1 MSVKDDIRRGIDSIW
16 RTHVN
21 DIGQK
26 APESEPYLQI
36 KASAELFLNQRAGA
50 AAKYYHAITLALQ
63 DNALHKPHSSELA
76 KYPERAAALQQHEYD
91 KGDYDAFYF
100 TKDNAQRYGLNVSN
114 FHREMAK
121 LVDLGLLEVVWH
133 YDPNNPIVRKDGSS
147 VKGWLGKNTP
157 RTIYALSDKW
167 VLDEVNKWTNQPT

>member
-1 MSVKDDIRRGIDSIW
+1 MSVKDDVRRGQSGIW
-16 RTHVN
+16 KSHVN
-21 DIGQK
+21 NIGQK
-26 APESEPYLQI
+26 APENEPYLQI
-36 KASAELFLNQRAGA
+36 KASAELYLNKNAGA

-63 DNALHKPHSSELA
+63 DNALHKPHSSELV
-76 KYPERAAALQQHEYD
+76 KYPERASALQRHED
-91 KGDYDAFYF
+91 EKGDYDAFYF

-121 LVDLGLLEVVWH
+121 LVDLGLLDVVWR

-157 RTIYALSDKW
+157 RTIYALSDRW
-167 VLDEVNKWTNQPT
+167 VWDELNKLINRPM